1 MLFNDKPHTFTTEP
15 TSSLGYTE
23 NGGGVYYETTY
34 RGKTE
39 WKRDNF
45 NDDRVFK
52 NTEKLTFKEILDH
65 EETYNFDI
73 NKDGSVGDVVAEV
86 IGYGI
91 NSQTT
96 GIDKDSYSFLNPEL
110 PSVILNNGNALT
122 FFALINN
129 TIPDPG
135 INDSFYMKLKI
146 KMENI

>member
-1 MLFNDKPHTFTTEP
+1 MVGVFIMKQHTVVKQ
-15 TSSLGYTE
+15 
-23 NGGGVYYETTY
+23 NG
-34 RGKTE
+34 R
-39 WKRDNF
+39 RDNF

-96 GIDKDSYSFLNPEL
+96 GIDKDGYSFFPF
-110 PSVILNNGNALT
+110 VID
-122 FFALINN
+122 F
-129 TIPDPG
+129 
-135 INDSFYMKLKI
+135 
-146 KMENI
+146 E